1 MRIIPTAEFPLGQ
14 LPPEDW
20 MTDPATKAVIKA
32 LESDGQAM
40 RFVGGCVRDALARRP
55 VKDIDMATPERP
67 ENVIKLLENANI
79 KAIPTGLEHGTI
91 TAEIDGQRFEIT
103 TLRRDVKTDGR
114 HAEVV
119 FDTSWQADA
128 VRRDFT
134 INALSATK
142 DGAVYDPFNGLD
154 DLAHGRVRFIGSP
167 DQRIQEDALR
177 ILRFFRFY
185 ALFGRPPANASALA
199 GCRRFAGNLNNL
211 SADRIWG
218 EFKKILLNDNVAN
231 TIVLMTG
238 VRVMDVMIPHLAD
251 VGVLR
256 ALSWLESRA
265 LNVGGLNAD
274 PLRRLAALVDGSKTS
289 LNGLTKQFNLSNDE
303 RDYIAALLATDDP
316 EFLQMNVTDYQRR
329 IRRDGRQVFLG
340 HVLISWA
347 GQLAATP
354 KLPVGDNKKWI
365 SIVELAL
372 SWALPVFPLTGN
384 DVMALGMVQGP
395 DIGNLLRRVET
406 WWENKNYKPQKRA
419 CLTELKKQKQKM
431 LG

>member
-40 RFVGGCVRDALARRP
+40 RFVGGCVRDALAHRP

-67 ENVIKLLENANI
+67 EKVIELLESANI
-79 KAIPTGLEHGTI
+79 KAIPTGIEHGTI

-119 FDTSWQADA
+119 FDSSWQADA
-128 VRRDFT
+128 LRRDFT
-134 INALSATK
+134 INAFSATK

-154 DLAHGRVRFIGSP
+154 DLSHGRVRFIGPP

-185 ALFGRPPANASALA
+185 ALFGRPPANASAMA
-199 GCRRFAGNLNNL
+199 GCRRFAGNLKNL

-218 EFKKILLNDNVAN
+218 EFRQILLHDNVAN
-231 TIVLMTG
+231 IIVLMSG
-238 VRVMDVMIPHLAD
+238 ARVMDEMIPHLAD

-265 LNVGGLNAD
+265 LNIGGLIPD
-274 PLRRLAALVDGSKTS
+274 PLRRLAALVDASKTS
-289 LNGLTKQFNLSNDE
+289 LNSLSKQFNLTNDD
-303 RDYIAALLATDDP
+303 RDYIAALLAVDDSD
-316 EFLQMNVTDYQRR
+316 FLRMNDADYQRL

-340 HVLISWA
+340 HVLLSWA
-347 GQLAATP
+347 GKLVVMP
-354 KLPVGDNKKWI
+354 KLPTGENKKWA

-372 SWALPVFPLTGN
+372 TWVLPVFPLTGN
-384 DVMALGMVQGP
+384 DVMALGVDQGP

-406 WWENKNYKPQKRA
+406 WWEIKNYKPQKQA
-419 CLTELKKQKQKM
+419 CLTELKKQKQEM
-431 LG
+431 LR